1 VEWFTPAALDGAG
14 GRLRGAGSRVGSAR
28 QSASHFQRFQQK
40 DVSTGL
46 SGYIKLGLIGHF
58 DMVQEA
64 SPLPPLAVDDV
75 RAIEFKAFQRAIGK
89 EADPTMLIL
98 RAHLFSESLLE
109 RLIPLK
115 MRRGDKVIDNGS
127 FTFAQKLVLVEA
139 IDCLDDSIAS
149 SLRNLNKLRNQCAH
163 ELGRTITG
171 ADVTRIGSPLGKHF
185 TKMQRDNNYEPVATL
200 RALVAYVCGYVTGGC
215 HAIEESFAK
224 ELQSKQTADSS
235 PQPNLTSTQAQSLP
249 SPVKT
254 DA

>member
-1 VEWFTPAALDGAG
+1 
-14 GRLRGAGSRVGSAR
+14 
-28 QSASHFQRFQQK
+28 
-40 DVSTGL
+40 
-46 SGYIKLGLIGHF
+46 
-58 DMVQEA
+58 MNQEA
-64 SPLPPLAVDDV
+64 SPVQPLANDDV
-75 RAIEFKAFQRAIGK
+75 RALEFQAFERAIGN

-139 IDCLDDSIAS
+139 IDCLDDSVAS

-171 ADVTRIGSPLGKHF
+171 ADVTRIGSPIGKYF
-185 TKMQRDNNYEPVATL
+185 TKMQRDKNYEPVATL
-200 RALVAYVCGYVTGGC
+200 RELVGYVCGYVTGLC
-215 HAIEESFAK
+215 HAIEEARAT
-224 ELQSKQTADSS
+224 EPQSKQTADSS
-235 PQPNLTSTQAQSLP
+235 PKPNLKPAQAKSLP
-249 SPVKT
+249 NSVKT